1 MEPELKRYIG
11 DNAVFFPKGGPYE
24 HINNC
29 RNSCRR
35 YFDAVACEDFTSP
48 IKIIFKLLLNTIL
61 GFFALIAINYFGAFI
76 GLTIG
81 VNFINALVIG
91 CLGVPG
97 VGLLLL
103 LRWLMIT

>member
-1 MEPELKRYIG
+1 MNTLIIIG
-11 DNAVFFPKGGPYE
+11 IAAGILLLLLLVMR
-24 HINNC
+24 I
-29 RNSCRR
+29 
-35 YFDAVACEDFTSP
+35 FTAP
-48 IKIIFKLLLNTIL
+48 IKIIFKLLLNTVL

-76 GLTIG
+76 GLAIG
-81 VNFINALVIG
+81 VNLINALVIG

>member
-1 MEPELKRYIG
+1 MNTLIIIG
-11 DNAVFFPKGGPYE
+11 IAAGILLLLLLVMR
-24 HINNC
+24 I
-29 RNSCRR
+29 
-35 YFDAVACEDFTSP
+35 FTAP
-48 IKIIFKLLLNTIL
+48 IKIIFKLLLNTAL

-76 GLTIG
+76 GLAIG
-81 VNFINALVIG
+81 VNLINALVIG

>member
-1 MEPELKRYIG
+1 MSTLITVGIAAGVILMLLLVMRI
-11 DNAVFFPKGGPYE
+11 
-24 HINNC
+24 
-29 RNSCRR
+29 
-35 YFDAVACEDFTSP
+35 FTSP

>member
-1 MEPELKRYIG
+1 MSTLI
-11 DNAVFFPKGGPYE
+11 AVGIAAGV
-24 HINNC
+24 ILMLLLVM
-29 RNSCRR
+29 RI
-35 YFDAVACEDFTSP
+35 FTSP
-48 IKIIFKLLLNTIL
+48 VKLIFKLLLNTIL
-61 GFFALIAINYFGAFI
+61 GFLALIAINFLGAAI

-81 VNFINALVIG
+81 VNLINALVIG

>member
-1 MEPELKRYIG
+1 MSTLIAIG
-11 DNAVFFPKGGPYE
+11 IATGIILMLLLVMR
-24 HINNC
+24 I
-29 RNSCRR
+29 
-35 YFDAVACEDFTSP
+35 FTSP

-61 GFFALIAINYFGAFI
+61 GFIVLIAINYLGAVI

-81 VNFINALVIG
+81 VNIINALVIG